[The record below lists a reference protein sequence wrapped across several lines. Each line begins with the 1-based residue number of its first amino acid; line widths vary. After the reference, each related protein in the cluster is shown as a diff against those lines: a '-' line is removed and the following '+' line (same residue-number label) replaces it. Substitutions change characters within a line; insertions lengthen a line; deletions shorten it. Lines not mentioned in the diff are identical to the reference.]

1 MPGRVSE
8 FTLMGRLREVQP
20 PTRVSIQKCNQK
32 NSMVEPIGTLR
43 MKERQKAKEK
53 ENKLENGTVKNLKHT
68 NGTV

>member
-20 PTRVSIQKCNQK
+20 PTRVSIRKCNQK
-32 NSMVEPIGTLR
+32 YSMVEPIGTLR

-53 ENKLENGTVKNLKHT
+53 ENKLENGTVKSLKQI
-68 NGTV
+68 NGTF